1 MDYKHE
7 DGTAVML
14 KYGQDH
20 QKWYQTLCS
29 SSNLQDTSTMLQSC
43 RHSEIRLVLSS
54 SNQTLPQ
61 GLQADLYLHMTTRL
75 LL

>member
-43 RHSEIRLVLSS
+43 RHSEI
-54 SNQTLPQ
+54 
-61 GLQADLYLHMTTRL
+61 
-75 LL
+75 